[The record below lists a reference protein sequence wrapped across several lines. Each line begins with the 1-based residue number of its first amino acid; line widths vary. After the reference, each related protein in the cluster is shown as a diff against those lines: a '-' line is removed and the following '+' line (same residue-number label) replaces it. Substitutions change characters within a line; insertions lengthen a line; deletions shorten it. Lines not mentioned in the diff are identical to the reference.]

1 MTDRPPETGPDV
13 GSENAEGKRCRLVSF
28 LGTTPYTETTYRFQ
42 DLQATSSLM
51 PIALSR
57 MLSCDQVSVLATD
70 EATKKHE
77 AALRAGL
84 SDLGIALDMRR
95 IPTGRSEEDL
105 REQFRVFRDTMTE
118 SPDRP
123 LVIDITLGFR
133 AQPFFAAAGLAALS
147 AAGKLPGNVRILYG
161 AFEAKEGNTA
171 PIWDLTPFLD
181 MVEFAFSASTFRRTG
196 DGRPLADALERER
209 RKIAMRAKSGARDFA
224 RSKVIEP
231 LRAFSEDLSA
241 TRLASLL
248 VGVENRTP
256 SGKTKFAP
264 SSTSRLRDALKKWR
278 EECDR
283 DHPALVPML
292 DDLLAMTTQLAVT
305 DVAARENG
313 LAAPEARQA
322 VAALS
327 RLYLDFGRLME
338 AAAVAREEIVSRLAA
353 VPEAISAARTDF
365 DRDARQRAE
374 RIAGDSRHLRG
385 LFDRRNDMLHAGM
398 RADPLSGKD
407 LAKQVEKLAEEIAR
421 PPITVVVSRHPGAV
435 EWLEKQGIVPDATLE
450 HLSEADLDSFR
461 VGDSVVGILPIE
473 FVGRLCEKGV
483 RCEVISLATEEKQ
496 RGRELDCQQLEDAGA
511 RLVRVSVQVGD

>member
-1 MTDRPPETGPDV
+1 MIDRPPETGPDV
-13 GSENAEGKRCRLVSF
+13 GSQNAEGKRCRLVSF

-57 MLSCDQVSVLATD
+57 MLSCDRVSLLATD
-70 EATKKHE
+70 EAKKKHGE
-77 AALRAGL
+77 ALRAGL
-84 SDLGIALDMRR
+84 SDLGLALDMRR

-105 REQFRVFRDTMTE
+105 REQFRVFRDTITE

-133 AQPFFAAAGLAALS
+133 AHSFFAAAGLATLS

-209 RKIAMRAKSGARDFA
+209 RKIAMRAKSGERDFA

-256 SGKTKFAP
+256 AGKTKIAP

-374 RIAGDSRHLRG
+374 RIAGDSLHLRG

-398 RADPLSGKD
+398 RADPLSGKEI
-407 LAKQVEKLAEEIAR
+407 AKQVEKLAEEIAR
-421 PPITVVVSRHPGAV
+421 PPRTVVVSRHPGAV
-435 EWLEKQGIVPDATLE
+435 EWLEKQGVVADATLT
-450 HLSEADLDSFR
+450 HLSESDLANFH
-461 VGDSVVGILPIE
+461 VGDNVVGILPIE
-473 FVGRLCEKGV
+473 FAGRLCEKGV
-483 RCEVISLATEEKQ
+483 RCAVISLALEETQ
-496 RGRELDCQQLEDAGA
+496 RGRELDCQQLEAAGA
-511 RLVRVSVQVGD
+511 RLVRVSVQLGD

>member
-1 MTDRPPETGPDV
+1 MTREPTETDANNGPA
-13 GSENAEGKRCRLVSF
+13 GARCRLVSF
-28 LGTTPYTETTYRFQ
+28 LGTTPYTETTYTFQ
-42 DLQATSSLM
+42 DQQATSPLM
-51 PIALSR
+51 PVALSR
-57 MLSCDQVSVLATD
+57 MLPCERVSVLATA
-70 EATKKHE
+70 EAATKHE
-77 AALRAGL
+77 DALRSGL
-84 SDLGIALDMRR
+84 SDLGVSLDVRI
-95 IPTGRSEEDL
+95 IPTGRSEEEL
-105 REQFRVFRDTMTE
+105 RTQFRVFRDTLADGPE
-118 SPDRP
+118 RP

-133 AQPFFAAAGLAALS
+133 AQPFFAAAGLATLS
-147 AAGKLPGNVRILYG
+147 AAGKLPSDVRILYG
-161 AFEAKEGNTA
+161 AYEAREDNTA

-209 RKIAMRAKSGARDFA
+209 RKIAMRAKSGERDFA

-241 TRLASLL
+241 TRLAALL
-248 VGVENRTP
+248 VGVENRTLA
-256 SGKTKFAP
+256 GNTKIAP

-278 EECDR
+278 EECDH

-292 DDLLAMTTQLAVT
+292 DDLLAMTTQLEVT
-305 DVAARENG
+305 EVAARENG

-353 VPEAISAARTDF
+353 VPEAISAARMDF
-365 DRDARQRAE
+365 NRDARQRAE

-398 RADPLSGKD
+398 RADPLSGKEIANQV
-407 LAKQVEKLAEEIAR
+407 AKLVEEIAR
-421 PPITVVVSRHPGAV
+421 PPRTVVVSRHPGAV
-435 EWLEKQGIVPDATLE
+435 EWLEKQGVVADVTLT
-450 HLSEADLDSFR
+450 HLSEADLASFR

-473 FVGRLCEKGV
+473 FAGRLCEKGV
-483 RCEVISLATEEKQ
+483 RCAVISLPLEETQ
-496 RGRELDCQQLEDAGA
+496 RGRELNCQQLDAAGA

>member
-1 MTDRPPETGPDV
+1 MTGRSPEADPDV
-13 GSENAEGKRCRLVSF
+13 GSDSAADKRCRLVSF
-28 LGTTPYTETTYRFQ
+28 LGTTTYDETSYSFQ

-57 MLSCDQVSVLATD
+57 MLSCDRVSVLATD
-70 EATKKHE
+70 EAANKHE
-77 AALRAGL
+77 EALRAGL
-84 SDLGIALDMRR
+84 SDLGIVLDMRS
-95 IPTGRSEEDL
+95 IPTGRSEKDL
-105 REQFRVFRDTMTE
+105 REQFRVFRDTVTE
-118 SPDRP
+118 CPDRP

-133 AQPFFAAAGLAALS
+133 AQPFFAAAGLATLS
-147 AAGKLPGNVRILYG
+147 AAGKLPSDIRILYG
-161 AFEAKEGNTA
+161 AYEAREGNTA

-181 MVEFAFSASTFRRTG
+181 MVEFAFSASIFRRTG

-209 RKIAMRAKSGARDFA
+209 LKIAARARSGERDFV
-224 RSKVIEP
+224 RSKVIKP

-248 VGVENRTP
+248 VGVEKKMP
-256 SGKTKFAP
+256 SGKSRIAP
-264 SSTSRLRDALKKWR
+264 STTSQLQDALVKWR

-292 DDLLAMTTQLAVT
+292 DDLLAMTAQLIVT
-305 DVAARENG
+305 DAAAHENG

-338 AAAVAREEIVSRLAA
+338 AAAVAREEIVSRLTA

-385 LFDRRNDMLHAGM
+385 LFDWRNDILHAGM
-398 RADPLSGKD
+398 RADPLSGKQI
-407 LAKQVEKLAEEIAR
+407 AEQVEKLAEEIAR
-421 PPITVVVSRHPGAV
+421 PPRTVVVSRHPGAV
-435 EWLEKQGIVPDATLE
+435 EWLEKQGVVAEATFT
-450 HLSEADLDSFR
+450 HLSEADVTSFR
-461 VGDSVVGILPIE
+461 VGDTVVGILPIE
-473 FVGRLCEKGV
+473 IAVRLCEQGV
-483 RCEVISLATEEKQ
+483 RCEVIFLTSEETQ
-496 RGRELDCQQLEDAGA
+496 RGTELDCHQLEAAGA
-511 RLVRVSVQVGD
+511 RLVRVSVQVAD